1 MKTYDISGYVT
12 RPHVPVTSFSLT
24 VNANDQTSARR
35 LVTMQYGAGPDTK
48 VTIQKLLEKK
58 SK

>member
-35 LVTMQYGAGPDTK
+35 LVTMQYGAGMGGN
-48 VTIQKLLEKK
+48 VTIQRILEKK
-58 SK
+58 K

>member
-35 LVTMQYGAGPDTK
+35 LVTMQYGAAPDA
-48 VTIQKLLEKK
+48 
-58 SK
+58 

>member
-1 MKTYDISGYVT
+1 MKTYDISGYVK
-12 RPHVPVTSFSLT
+12 RPRMPLVSFSLT

-35 LVTMQYGAGPDTK
+35 LVTMQYGAEPDAK

-58 SK
+58 K

>member
-24 VNANDQTSARR
+24 VNANDQASARR
-35 LVTMQYGAGPDTK
+35 LVTMQYGGGDGK

-58 SK
+58 GK